1 MTSMRLTL
9 FEFATVADLEDRLV
23 EDKIMS
29 RMVAVRDDES
39 SIMWQLRLHAA
50 MRKLER
56 AIGCDPV
63 HAYYFECPV
72 AGMSMDLF
80 LSHTDGSFTIVEA
93 KRGDSVRNVCA
104 GIGQLY
110 MYLAAAR
117 RELYPNQALINLTL
131 VSDLPPEDSLIVGD
145 ACMMAGV
152 KYAYAISFDELHSIV
167 ERVQEEAEQ
176 TWKKD
181 VGNKRAFQ

>member
-1 MTSMRLTL
+1 MNGIRLTL
-9 FEFATVADLEDRLV
+9 SEFSTVSELEQRFVDDR
-23 EDKIMS
+23 IMS
-29 RMVAVRDDES
+29 RMTEVRDDES
-39 SIMWQLRLHAA
+39 SVMWQLRLSATLRH
-50 MRKLER
+50 LER
-56 AIGCDPV
+56 VIGCDPV

-93 KRGDSVRNVCA
+93 KRGESIRNVCA

-110 MYLAAAR
+110 IYLAAAR

-131 VSDLPPEDSLIVGD
+131 VSDLPPEETLIVSD
-145 ACMMAGV
+145 ACMLAGV

-167 ERVQEEAEQ
+167 ERVLSESEQKWQAQE
-176 TWKKD
+176 
-181 VGNKRAFQ
+181 GSKRAFQ